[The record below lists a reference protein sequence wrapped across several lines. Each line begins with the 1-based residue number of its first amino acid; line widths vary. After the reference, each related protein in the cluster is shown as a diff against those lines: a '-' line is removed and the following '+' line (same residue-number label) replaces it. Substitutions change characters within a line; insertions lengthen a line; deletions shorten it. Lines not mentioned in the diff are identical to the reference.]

1 MNIKLECPS
10 CNQDFDNRHRI
21 PKMLTTCGHTICK
34 VCLDSLSENY
44 QNYVCVIDHMVVLF
58 LYNIEEH

>member
-10 CNQDFDNRHRI
+10 CTRDFNNLQRI

-34 VCLDSLSENY
+34 QCLLSFSESY
-44 QNYVCVIDHMVVLF
+44 QNYVCVIDQMV
-58 LYNIEEH
+58 II